1 MKLQLRDSQMISN
14 QMDTDT
20 PRTTTIIDN
29 DFAINQLEELHETI
43 SILAS
48 GTETLNGD
56 IQRLNSEIIGYENRL
71 QHLIETISNVK
82 SSVEE
87 EHGCYEAI
95 TRNLEL
101 LNQDLLSLQEKIDD
115 MQYIS
120 YDGTFVWKIPKVQ
133 EKLGM

>member
-115 MQYIS
+115 IQCIS
-120 YDGTFVWKIPKVQ
+120 YDRIFVWKITKVR